1 MVGGRG
7 TVERE
12 HLASAVLADDTRFG
26 IYRHIAERPG
36 AQVTVVDVAEQF
48 GLHPNVA
55 RMHLGKLEQAG
66 FLVASQRRS
75 PGGGRPAKLY
85 RLADGV
91 QVFAI
96 PPRRYELLAELA
108 LDVIAA
114 TAKQEAVE
122 AVCRE
127 AGQTEGRRYMADQGT
142 QPVRAGRA
150 GRSGARGGRRPR
162 PAAPRLAGR
171 RRPSRRRPQLRLS
184 RDRQPAPRSRL
195 RHAPRLPGRRRA
207 SPRRHPQRTLRGER
221 RVDPLRRRLLPS
233 GLLTARSY
241 NGLSGVRRV
250 IEWRRPACYGPSGDS
265 LAIIPACNV
274 GADSRH
280 VFGRVGAGVRR
291 S

>member
-1 MVGGRG
+1 
-7 TVERE
+7 VERE

-85 RLADGV
+85 QLAQGV

-108 LDVIAA
+108 LDVVAAAA
-114 TAKQEAVE
+114 TQEAAE

-127 AGQTEGRRYMADQGT
+127 AGQAEGRRYLADLGA
-142 QPVRAGRA
+142 QPGRPADLAEAVRAVAESQGLLPRVWLDDD
-150 GRSGARGGRRPR
+150 GLHVDVRNCVFRETGGRHPD
-162 PAAPRLAGR
+162 LACGM
-171 RRPSRRRPQLRLS
+171 
-184 RDRQPAPRSRL
+184 
-195 RHAPRLPGRRRA
+195 HRA
-207 SPRRHPQRTLRGER
+207 YLE
-221 RVDPLRRRLLPS
+221 
-233 GLLTARSY
+233 
-241 NGLSGVRRV
+241 GVV
-250 IEWRRPACYGPSGDS
+250 QALGGTPHGPF
-265 LAIIPACNV
+265 
-274 GADSRH
+274 GADGESIRCGGDCCHLVCSLH
-280 VFGRVGAGVRR
+280 VRTTA
-291 S
+291 

>member
-1 MVGGRG
+1 MIGGRG

-36 AQVTVVDVAEQF
+36 AAVTVIDVAGQF

-66 FLVASQRRS
+66 FLVGSQRRS

-114 TAKQEAVE
+114 TAAQQDVE
-122 AVCRE
+122 SLCRE
-127 AGQTEGRRYMADQGT
+127 AGQAEGRRYLADRGA
-142 QPVRAGRA
+142 PAARPADLAASVRAVAENQGLLPRVWLDDD
-150 GRSGARGGRRPR
+150 GLHIDVRNCVFREIGGRHPD
-162 PAAPRLAGR
+162 LACGM
-171 RRPSRRRPQLRLS
+171 
-184 RDRQPAPRSRL
+184 
-195 RHAPRLPGRRRA
+195 HRA
-207 SPRRHPQRTLRGER
+207 YLE
-221 RVDPLRRRLLPS
+221 
-233 GLLTARSY
+233 
-241 NGLSGVRRV
+241 GVV
-250 IEWRRPACYGPSGDS
+250 QALGGTPKGP
-265 LAIIPACNV
+265 V
-274 GADSRH
+274 GADGESIRCGGDCCH
-280 VFGRVGAGVRR
+280 LVCSLDVRTTA
-291 S
+291 